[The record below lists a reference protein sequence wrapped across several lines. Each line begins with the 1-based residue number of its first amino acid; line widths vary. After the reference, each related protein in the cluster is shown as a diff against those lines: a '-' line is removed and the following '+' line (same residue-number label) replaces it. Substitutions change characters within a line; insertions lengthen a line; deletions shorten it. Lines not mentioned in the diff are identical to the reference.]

1 MDFLIL
7 LPYILMGTLFAAIIS
22 LVPALH
28 IFSVANIIVL
38 FYLRLHGMFPG
49 DTFPVF
55 MLSMLVTWSIVNT
68 IPALF
73 LGAPDESSMFIV
85 LPGQKYMMLGRGYEA
100 AVLSGIGAL
109 GAIIVLG
116 LMSPVTFKIFPILRW
131 LLIPHMGWILTL
143 IIAYILM
150 SEWPKATLRPKTKL
164 GRVID
169 GWKSCSAGILTF
181 ILSGFLGIFIMSKP
195 YIPIEKAFMNIVPA
209 FVGLYA
215 LPWVVTNIISK
226 SEVPPQYIS
235 KSVDVDYNLIGRGT
249 FAGMLGGSFAA
260 LMPIVTGGI
269 GGLLAGHATAQRDD
283 RIFVISQGASK
294 TAYYVG
300 AFLLFFVPYLNHLR
314 RGGMA
319 WMSSPFYTPYG
330 ITDYCLALATI
341 ALSGGLAFLLLLRLS
356 RLIINVIAK
365 FDYRIISLATTFII
379 FAMIGGLVGLRGI
392 FVMMVAGAIGLIPV
406 LFHSRRMNCMGVL
419 LVPVTLNI
427 IGIGPAIVR
436 FLGLV

>member
-1 MDFLIL
+1 MNFLIL
-7 LPYILMGTLFAAIIS
+7 LPYILLGTLFAAVIS

-28 IFSVANIIVL
+28 IFSVANIIV
-38 FYLRLHGMFPG
+38 FYYLRLAGIFPG

-55 MLSMLVTWSIVNT
+55 MMSMLVTWSIINT
-68 IPALF
+68 LPALF
-73 LGAPDESSMFIV
+73 LGAPDESAMFIV
-85 LPGQKYMMLGRGYEA
+85 LPGQKYMMLGKGYEA

-116 LMSPVTFKIFPILRW
+116 LMTPVTFKIFPVIRS
-131 LLIPHMGWILTL
+131 LLVPHMAWILTL

-164 GRVID
+164 GRAID
-169 GWKSCSAGILTF
+169 GWKSCGAGILTF
-181 ILSGFLGIFIMSKP
+181 ILSGILGIFIMSKP

-215 LPWVVTNIISK
+215 LPWVITNVISK
-226 SEVPPQYIS
+226 SEIPPQYIS
-235 KSVDVDYNLIGRGT
+235 RSVSVDYNLIGRGT

-260 LMPIVTGGI
+260 LMPVVTGGI
-269 GGLLAGHATAQRDD
+269 GGLLAGHATAQKDE
-283 RIFVISQGASK
+283 RIFIISQGASK

-300 AFLLFFVPYLNHLR
+300 AFLLFFVPYLSHLR

-319 WMSSPFYTPYG
+319 WMVSPLYTAYG

-341 ALSGGLAFLLLLRLS
+341 ALSGGLGFLLLLPLS
-356 RLIINVIAK
+356 RFTINIITK
-365 FDYRIISLATTFII
+365 FDYRIVSLVTTFIV
-379 FAMIGGLVGLRGI
+379 FAMIGGMVGLRGI
-392 FVMMVAGAIGLIPV
+392 FVMIVAGGIGLIPV

-419 LVPVTLNI
+419 LVPITLNM
-427 IGIGPAIVR
+427 IGIGPAVVR
-436 FLGLV
+436 LLGLI